1 MPDKKDA
8 KKSKKVVTKA
18 VSKKPI
24 PKIKEPEVIVEEIV
38 AIVEPEVVTKAGKH
52 SAKALAESKA
62 LDQKKARVAENKD
75 DTQPV
80 KKLKQN
86 PTRPKIDRMGKKY
99 REAIKLID
107 KSKTYT
113 LSEAIDLAIKS
124 NPTKFDA
131 TAELHVRLGVDPKH
145 ADQNIR
151 DNIVLPSGTG
161 KTIRIAV
168 FADEKEVEAAKKAGA
183 DIAMGD
189 PFLEQLDKSIIN
201 FDILIATPSMMPKLG
216 KYARILGPKGLMPNP
231 KNGTVTIDTSKAV
244 KEAKAGKVEYKI
256 DGSGIVHLG
265 FGKVSFG
272 KDKLIKNAEVVL
284 ASIKSN
290 KPASLKG
297 NYVLSVFLSTS
308 MGPSIKID
316 NNI

>member
-1 MPDKKDA
+1 MPDKKDV
-8 KKSKKVVTKA
+8 KKPKA
-18 VSKKPI
+18 VVKKTAPKRVA
-24 PKIKEPEVIVEEIV
+24 PKIEEPEVIVEEVIEV
-38 AIVEPEVVTKAGKH
+38 VEPEIVTKAGKH
-52 SAKALAESKA
+52 SAKALAEAKV
-62 LDQKKARVAENKD
+62 LEEKKARVAENKD

-99 REAIKLID
+99 REASKLID
-107 KSKTYT
+107 KTKTYT

-124 NPTKFDA
+124 SPTKFDA

-168 FADEKEVEAAKKAGA
+168 FADDKEVEAAKKAGA
-183 DIAMGD
+183 DIAVGD
-189 PFLEQLDKSIIN
+189 PFLEQLDKSVIN
-201 FDILIATPSMMPKLG
+201 FDILIATPTMMPKLG

-231 KNGTVTIDTSKAV
+231 KNGTVTTDTAKAV

-265 FGKVSFG
+265 FGKISFG

-284 ASIKSN
+284 GSIKAN
-290 KPASLKG
+290 KPSSLKG
-297 NYVLSVFLSTS
+297 NYVLSVFLTTT